1 MQRRTITI
9 KQFKLKTMDKIKLEL
24 DKNQERLV
32 TQILIKASQE
42 AYQKGNQLNVLDI
55 KCLLNKLEF
64 QKQQ

>member
-1 MQRRTITI
+1 
-9 KQFKLKTMDKIKLEL
+9 MDKIKLEL

>member
-1 MQRRTITI
+1 MN
-9 KQFKLKTMDKIKLEL
+9 KIKLEL

-55 KCLLNKLEF
+55 KTLLRQLES
-64 QKQQ
+64 QKQKN